1 MRGRQLAFEVPGEHE
16 GTPGLDSCDG
26 GKVPVQ
32 VLAHR
37 HGGVTLTSSS
47 IALNLSFSSMEHG
60 GGPGGGRLWG
70 NGPSHTASGSGN
82 RHTCLDGDSYLRFIY
97 STGASNSL
105 VGTYPNQVIA
115 GMYTNI
121 VTGCSLQHCLW
132 CQIIGC

>member
-47 IALNLSFSSMEHG
+47 IALNLSFPPWSMGVARVEEG
-60 GGPGGGRLWG
+60 CGEMAP
-70 NGPSHTASGSGN
+70 HTLPVGVGTATLVW
-82 RHTCLDGDSYLRFIY
+82 RVIHTLDSYIPLEPAIH
-97 STGASNSL
+97 L
-105 VGTYPNQVIA
+105 
-115 GMYTNI
+115 
-121 VTGCSLQHCLW
+121 
-132 CQIIGC
+132 